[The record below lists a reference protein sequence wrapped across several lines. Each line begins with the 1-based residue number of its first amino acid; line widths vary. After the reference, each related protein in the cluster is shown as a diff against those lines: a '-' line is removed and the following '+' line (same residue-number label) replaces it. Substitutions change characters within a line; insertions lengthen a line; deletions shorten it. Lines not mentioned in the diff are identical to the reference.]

1 MKTKKIII
9 AIDGFSSTGKSTV
22 AKELANY
29 LKYIYVDT
37 GAMYRAVA
45 YFTMKNGMI
54 NKNRFDKKNLIDN
67 LDKIKIYFR
76 YDSDLDSYQTY
87 LNGENVEKQIRSIE
101 VSDYVSRV
109 AELSEVRKKLVKQQQ
124 EIGKNK
130 GIVMDGRDVGT
141 VVFPK
146 AELKLFIVSDATI
159 RAKRRYD
166 ELVAEGKNVTFEKIL
181 ENIVQRDYLD
191 THRKDSP
198 LIKATDAI
206 EIDNSYLSK
215 KEQFDRIV
223 ELARLKIV

>member
-9 AIDGFSSTGKSTV
+9 AIDGFSSTGKSTI

-54 NKNRFDKKNLIDN
+54 DKYCFDKKNLIDN
-67 LDKIKIYFR
+67 LDKIKIDFR
-76 YDSDLDSYQTY
+76 YDSGLDSSQTY

-198 LIKATDAI
+198 LTKATDAI
-206 EIDNSYLSK
+206 EINNSYLSK

-223 ELARLKIV
+223 ELVHLKIV